1 MDKNTESTIPTVS
14 LTKEKLNPLRIESPI
29 PINLVEPIKIEVNL
43 TTKGEKANKTTMSP
57 RPVILSKRNKEMN
70 VRREIIMEEG
80 KSDLNVFIIKIKGLN
95 NHIVVEVTKME
106 EVSDLIVVINTKG
119 ANGHSVDST
128 KIPTSLVE
136 EEAVILVT
144 KSLSTVMIMTCQDPA
159 EEETSQDHVTTMT
172 VMLSNLADKIEA
184 GKRDNSLLV
193 HILTRTKVNSLLKT
207 TPKRKTLVVTSIRN
221 PETRGEGEM
230 VSNEEGK

>member
-1 MDKNTESTIPTVS
+1 MV
-14 LTKEKLNPLRIESPI
+14 
-29 PINLVEPIKIEVNL
+29 
-43 TTKGEKANKTTMSP
+43 G
-57 RPVILSKRNKEMN
+57 
-70 VRREIIMEEG
+70 
-80 KSDLNVFIIKIKGLN
+80 
-95 NHIVVEVTKME
+95 VTKME

-172 VMLSNLADKIEA
+172 VRISNLADKMEA
-184 GKRDNSLLV
+184 GMRDHSSLLN
-193 HILTRTKVNSLLKT
+193 IFQKRKETSLFKT
-207 TPKRKTLVVTSIRN
+207 TPKLTSTVPSIRN
-221 PETRGEGEM
+221 PEVLGEEEM
-230 VSNEEGK
+230 VSKEEGK